1 MRVGHNL
8 LAGWVNSAWSALLAF
23 AVVPFYLRYLGV
35 ESYGLIGFYVTLQA
49 LIQLLDL
56 GMAATMNREVAR
68 GSSAGDYRAPGELLQ
83 TLAALYWAVAGVI
96 ALVVWSLSSWIG
108 QSWLKPQQLSQE
120 TISHVVALMGLV
132 VACRWP
138 IGLYQGVL
146 VGAQRLVLAS
156 GISMAM
162 STLSN
167 LGAVLILA
175 FVSRSIEAFF
185 LWQAAVGI
193 LYAVCIRFAAWQTLG
208 PRPFAEF
215 NIKRLLPVWKFS
227 AGMSG
232 IALTSAVF
240 TQLDKVILS
249 KNVAL
254 SEFGHYMV
262 AVMVMS
268 GLHILIAPVFNV
280 VFPRMSALVA
290 AKDDARLLDLYR
302 SGSRMFASAIF
313 PAAMLIAV
321 FGKEFVT
328 LWTGN
333 ADLAIQAAPIIA
345 FLAVGSALN
354 GIMFFPYAL
363 QLAHG
368 MTWLP
373 LAINIGL
380 ICLMAPLVIVS
391 SRMYGAVGAAFSWMA
406 IEVIY
411 VIVGRWLTHKHLLK
425 GSKPGW
431 LAADVGVPLAW
442 ALAGGGLLFVMST
455 QLAFPLFANA
465 LLGLLVG
472 LGVLLLSA
480 RPFFT
485 DKQKWKS
492 LLGDEVGATPLVDRT
507 LKEQGHG

>member
-1 MRVGHNL
+1 MRLGHNL
-8 LAGWVNSAWSALLAF
+8 LAGWANSAWSALLAF
-23 AVVPFYLRYLGV
+23 AVVPFYLKYLGV

-49 LIQLLDL
+49 LIQLLDM

-68 GSSAGDYRAPGELLQ
+68 SSLSGDYRAAGELLQ
-83 TLAALYWAVAGVI
+83 TLALLYWVVAGVI
-96 ALVVWSLSSWIG
+96 VLTVWLLSPWIG
-108 QSWLKPQQLSQE
+108 KSWLKPQQLSQE

-146 VGAQRLVLAS
+146 VGAQRLVFAS
-156 GISMAM
+156 GISMTM

-167 LGAVLILA
+167 IGAVLILM
-175 FVSRSIEAFF
+175 FVSKSIEAFF
-185 LWQAAVGI
+185 LWQAAVGL
-193 LYAVCIRFAAWQTLG
+193 LYALCIRFTAWRILG
-208 PRPFAEF
+208 PRSFTGF
-215 NIKRLLPVWKFS
+215 NVRRLAPVWKFS

-249 KNVAL
+249 KNVPLA
-254 SEFGHYMV
+254 EFGHYMV

-268 GLHILIAPVFNV
+268 GLHILISPVFNV

-290 AKDDARLLDLYR
+290 AKDDVRLLEFYR
-302 SGSRMFASAIF
+302 GGSRMFASAIF

-321 FGKEFVT
+321 FGQDFVT
-328 LWTGN
+328 LWTGD
-333 ADLAIQAAPIIA
+333 AELAVQAAPIIA
-345 FLAVGSALN
+345 FLAIGSAFN
-354 GIMFFPYAL
+354 GVMFFPYAL

-373 LAINIGL
+373 LVINIGL
-380 ICLMAPLVIVS
+380 ICLMTPLVIVS
-391 SRMYGAVGAAFSWMA
+391 SHLFGAIGAAFSWML

-411 VIVGRWLTHKHLLK
+411 VIVGRWMTHRHLLGDLK
-425 GSKPGW
+425 KQW

-442 ALAGGGLLFVMST
+442 AVAGGTLLYGIST
-455 QLAFPLFANA
+455 QLALPLLADA

-472 LGVLLLSA
+472 MGVLLVSA
-480 RPFFT
+480 QPVLADR
-485 DKQKWKS
+485 QKWQS
-492 LLGDEVGATPLVDRT
+492 LLGGRADALPTR
-507 LKEQGHG
+507 

>member
-1 MRVGHNL
+1 MKLGHNL
-8 LAGWVNSAWSALLAF
+8 LAGWANSAWSALLAF
-23 AVVPFYLRYLGV
+23 AVVPFYLKYLGV
-35 ESYGLIGFYVTLQA
+35 ESYGLIGFYVTMQA
-49 LIQLLDL
+49 LIQLLDM

-68 GSSAGDYRAPGELLQ
+68 SSSSGDYRAPGELLQ
-83 TLAALYWAVAGVI
+83 TLAVLYWAVGGVI
-96 ALVVWSLSSWIG
+96 ALSIWWASPWIG

-120 TISHVVALMGLV
+120 SISHAVALMGLV

-167 LGAVLILA
+167 IGAVLILA
-175 FVSRSIEAFF
+175 FVSTTIEAFF
-185 LWQAAVGI
+185 LWQATVGI
-193 LYAVCIRFAAWQTLG
+193 LYALCMRFTAWRILG
-208 PRPFAEF
+208 SRPFSGFSA
-215 NIKRLLPVWKFS
+215 KRLAPVWKFS
-227 AGMSG
+227 AGMTG

-249 KNVAL
+249 KNVTL
-254 SEFGHYMV
+254 TEFGHYMV

-268 GLHILIAPVFNV
+268 GLHILISPVFNV

-290 AKDDARLLDLYR
+290 AKDDARLIEIYR

-321 FGKEFVT
+321 FGKDFVT

-333 ADLAIQAAPIIA
+333 AELAVNAAPIIA
-345 FLAVGSALN
+345 FLAIGSALN
-354 GIMFFPYAL
+354 GVMFFPYAL

-373 LAINIGL
+373 LAINMGL
-380 ICLMAPLVIVS
+380 ICLMAPLVIIS
-391 SRMYGAVGAAFSWMA
+391 AKLYGAVGAAFSWMA
-406 IEVIY
+406 IEMIY
-411 VIVGRWLTHKHLLK
+411 VFVGRWMTYRYLLR
-425 GSKPGW
+425 GLNTQW
-431 LAADVGVPLAW
+431 MAADLGIPFMW
-442 ALAGGGLLFVMST
+442 ALAAGGLLHVTST
-455 QLAFPLFANA
+455 ELELPLLADTF
-465 LLGLLVG
+465 LGLSVG

-480 RPFFT
+480 RPILS
-485 DKQKWKS
+485 DKQKWRS
-492 LLGDEVGATPLVDRT
+492 LLGGGTDAPQPG
-507 LKEQGHG
+507 

>member
-1 MRVGHNL
+1 MKLGHNL
-8 LAGWVNSAWSALLAF
+8 LAGWANSAWSALLAF
-23 AVVPFYLRYLGV
+23 AVVPFYLEYLGV
-35 ESYGLIGFYVTLQA
+35 ESYGLIGFYVTMQA
-49 LIQLLDL
+49 LIQLLDM

-68 GSSAGDYRAPGELLQ
+68 CSSSGDYRAPGELLQ
-83 TLAALYWAVAGVI
+83 TLAVLYWAVAGVI
-96 ALVVWSLSSWIG
+96 ALSIWWVSPWIG

-120 TISHVVALMGLV
+120 SISHVVALMGLV

-167 LGAVLILA
+167 IGAVVILA
-175 FVSRSIEAFF
+175 FVSTTIEAFF
-185 LWQAAVGI
+185 LWQATVGI
-193 LYAVCIRFAAWQTLG
+193 VYALCMRFAAWRILG
-208 PRPFAEF
+208 SRPFSGLNA
-215 NIKRLLPVWKFS
+215 KRLAPIWKFS
-227 AGMSG
+227 AGMTG

-249 KNVAL
+249 KNVTL
-254 SEFGHYMV
+254 TEFGHYMV

-268 GLHILIAPVFNV
+268 GLHILISPVFNV

-290 AKDDARLLDLYR
+290 AKDDARLLEIYR

-321 FGKEFVT
+321 FGKDFVT

-333 ADLAIQAAPIIA
+333 AELAVHAAPIIA
-345 FLAVGSALN
+345 FLAIGSALN
-354 GIMFFPYAL
+354 GVMFFPYAL

-380 ICLMAPLVIVS
+380 ICLMAPLVIIS
-391 SRMYGAVGAAFSWMA
+391 AKLYGAVGAAFSWMA

-411 VIVGRWLTHKHLLK
+411 VIVGRWMTHRYLLR
-425 GSKPGW
+425 GSNTRW
-431 LAADVGVPLAW
+431 MAADVGIPFMW
-442 ALAGGGLLFVMST
+442 AIAGGGLLYVTST
-455 QLAFPLFANA
+455 ELELPLLADAF
-465 LLGLLVG
+465 LGLAVG

-480 RPFFT
+480 RPILA
-485 DKQKWKS
+485 DKQKWQS
-492 LLGDEVGATPLVDRT
+492 LLGGRTDALVPR
-507 LKEQGHG
+507 